1 MAGVRHRADDPRVS
15 NTPLAERL
23 FALWT
28 VPPDS
33 RDDPD
38 AAFRELYEDPVLVN
52 GASVPVT
59 DLVVR
64 ARVLHRAFTEHE
76 MQIVERIA
84 EPGKL
89 AIAFR
94 HTARHTGPWT
104 TPLGVLE
111 PTGSVVAG
119 LGIDLLTVRDGRIAE
134 IWVLADELQ
143 RLVQVRALPR

>member
-1 MAGVRHRADDPRVS
+1 MS
-15 NTPLAERL
+15 STPQEERL

-28 VPPDS
+28 IPPDS

-38 AAFRELYEDPVLVN
+38 AAFRELYDDPVLIN
-52 GASVPVT
+52 GVPVPVT
-59 DLVVR
+59 DLVAR
-64 ARVLHRAFTEHE
+64 ARALHRAFSEHDME
-76 MQIVERIA
+76 IVERIA

-111 PTGSVVAG
+111 PTGSLVAG
-119 LGIDLLTVRDGRIAE
+119 IGIDLLTIRDGRIAG

-143 RLVQVRALPR
+143 RLAQVGALPS